1 MSTHSCFAPL
11 FPFDT
16 LLRSDDGA
24 QDVDYAGD
32 ADYYYSDGGPY
43 PQDGAYY
50 DVDFSDV
57 QE

>member
-16 LLRSDDGA
+16 LLRSEVGA
-24 QDVDYAGD
+24 PEMEFAGD
-32 ADYYYSDGGPY
+32 GYYTA
-43 PQDGAYY
+43 DGAYY
-50 DVDFSDV
+50 YVEAAPDA